1 MPIIRI
7 ALLLVVLGGLTL
19 LLVQNW
25 SPVLPL
31 VFLGMK
37 TQPLP
42 LVVWILISLTAG
54 AFTSL
59 LLTALFKLSNYFAQ
73 PNPRKRS
80 NFVAKDSNA
89 QPNAADYTTDS
100 RSASNTRSTSSD
112 AFDDW
117 DSDSTN
123 EDDDWDFEDE
133 ADQTQKSSSQ
143 DDIKDSTT
151 YEVKQESKSSYQS
164 GSVYSYSY
172 QEPKNSGVGK
182 TESVYDAEYRVIT
195 PPYRQT
201 NTAKEDDDWG
211 FEDDFDF
218 DDSDESD
225 SPIKKGR

>member
-42 LVVWILISLTAG
+42 LAVWILISVTAG
-54 AFTSL
+54 ANTSL
-59 LLTALFKLSNYFAQ
+59 LITALFKLSNYFAQ
-73 PNPRKRS
+73 LNLRRP
-80 NFVAKDSNA
+80 NFVAKNSSV
-89 QPNAADYTTDS
+89 QPNEADYTAAS
-100 RSASNTRSTSSD
+100 RSASNTSSTSSD
-112 AFDDW
+112 ASDDW

-133 ADQTQKSSSQ
+133 ADKTQKSSSH

-151 YEVKQESKSSYQS
+151 YEVKQEPKSSYQS

-182 TESVYDAEYRVIT
+182 TESVYDADYRVIT

-201 NTAKEDDDWG
+201 NTAKEDEDWG
-211 FEDDFDF
+211 FEDDNDLE
-218 DDSDESD
+218 DSDESD
-225 SPIKKGR
+225 SPIKGR